1 MRNIYRETFEQVRAP
16 EDLWREIREIPA
28 REQRPV
34 RRRRV
39 SGGVL
44 AAVLI
49 LALTGTA
56 LAAVYHV
63 EIRNFTPEQL
73 AETGADHAYKV
84 LTDVERTPLEAFSQE
99 ALDAAA
105 GAERFWEREF
115 DTWAEA
121 EDFLGTRVPGV
132 EAPAALQLKTRNGEL
147 AEAELRSYPLPLQTP
162 TDRLNIG
169 VRATL
174 YTENYVE
181 EPGDNTFL
189 YYGLPDPNYSME
201 REDLRY
207 QLPDGEEAVMV
218 STWDDDSG
226 GVDAFL
232 VRGNIRY
239 WVYATYVL
247 YDRETVLEEVEF
259 ILQNL

>member
-1 MRNIYRETFEQVRAP
+1 MRNIYRKTFEQVRAP

-105 GAERFWEREF
+105 GAERFWEQKF

-132 EAPAALQLKTRNGEL
+132 EAPAALWLKTRDGEL
-147 AEAELRSYPLPLQTP
+147 TEAELRAYPLPLQTP

-181 EPGDNTFL
+181 EPGDNTFR
-189 YYGLPDPNYSME
+189 YYGLPDEELE

-239 WVYATYVL
+239 WVSATYVL

>member
-44 AAVLI
+44 AAGLI

-121 EDFLGTRVPGV
+121 EDFLGIQVPGV
-132 EAPAALQLKTRNGEL
+132 EAPAALWLKTRDGEL
-147 AEAELRSYPLPLQTP
+147 TEAELRAYPLPLQTP

-181 EPGDNTFL
+181 EPGDNTFR
-189 YYGLPDPNYSME
+189 YYGLPDEELE

-239 WVYATYVL
+239 WVCATYVL
-247 YDRETVLEEVEF
+247 YERETVLEEVEF

>member
-1 MRNIYRETFEQVRAP
+1 M
-16 EDLWREIREIPA
+16 
-28 REQRPV
+28 
-34 RRRRV
+34 
-39 SGGVL
+39 GGSRGL
-44 AAVLI
+44 PGHPCA
-49 LALTGTA
+49 
-56 LAAVYHV
+56 
-63 EIRNFTPEQL
+63 
-73 AETGADHAYKV
+73 
-84 LTDVERTPLEAFSQE
+84 
-99 ALDAAA
+99 
-105 GAERFWEREF
+105 
-115 DTWAEA
+115 
-121 EDFLGTRVPGV
+121 GV

-239 WVYATYVL
+239 WVYAAYVL